1 MGDVPGD
8 NTNTQNYDK
17 ALELKGI
24 DLSNMSPATGVCLQ
38 VSQERKITDCHMHLL
53 PRSVGNGGDYYHL
66 NRRFRRRHR

>member
-8 NTNTQNYDK
+8 NTNTQNYNK

-38 VSQERKITDCHMHLL
+38 VSQERKITDCQL
-53 PRSVGNGGDYYHL
+53 
-66 NRRFRRRHR
+66 